1 MIEVDTIGVMY
12 RPVVDPE
19 DPDEMPVAYPGWRV
33 NITADGLAAR
43 PDLEPCVVTP
53 SRLRQVWAGDDPEAP
68 DVTVAL
74 RFADEAE
81 AIAVL
86 GL

>member
-1 MIEVDTIGVMY
+1 MIEIDTIGVMY
-12 RPVVDPE
+12 RPKV
-19 DPDEMPVAYPGWRV
+19 
-33 NITADGLAAR
+33 
-43 PDLEPCVVTP
+43 
-53 SRLRQVWAGDDPEAP
+53 DPEAP